1 VREAVLTDCSSG
13 KYSAADSERQ
23 IDDLDEL
30 VAVDDAFAPDGVEI
44 GERLFRDGFLRGFSR
59 GLQFLNAIA
68 RSDEHVTGFQM
79 APLDEDHVRA
89 KITWSE
95 QDVGGGKLVVEITVK
110 NTKAR
115 PKTDDQLRSDARALA
130 VRFARAFADTIEN

>member
-1 VREAVLTDCSSG
+1 VAKGVDIEMTSL
-13 KYSAADSERQ
+13 
-23 IDDLDEL
+23 DD
-30 VAVDDAFAPDGVEI
+30 
-44 GERLFRDGFLRGFSR
+44 
-59 GLQFLNAIA
+59 
-68 RSDEHVTGFQM
+68 
-79 APLDEDHVRA
+79 DHVRA

-95 QDVGGGKLVVEITVK
+95 QDVGGKLVVEVTIK

>member
-1 VREAVLTDCSSG
+1 MLGVTYLRRHKGVCHLKELPE
-13 KYSAADSERQ
+13 KERHTLACKRG
-23 IDDLDEL
+23 I
-30 VAVDDAFAPDGVEI
+30 APDLR
-44 GERLFRDGFLRGFSR
+44 GERLVATKGVD
-59 GLQFLNAIA
+59 I
-68 RSDEHVTGFQM
+68 EM

-95 QDVGGGKLVVEITVK
+95 QDVGGGKLVVEVTVK
-110 NTKAR
+110 NMKTR

>member
-1 VREAVLTDCSSG
+1 
-13 KYSAADSERQ
+13 
-23 IDDLDEL
+23 
-30 VAVDDAFAPDGVEI
+30 VAKGVDIE
-44 GERLFRDGFLRGFSR
+44 
-59 GLQFLNAIA
+59 
-68 RSDEHVTGFQM
+68 M

-95 QDVGGGKLVVEITVK
+95 QDVGGGKLVVEVTVR
-110 NTKAR
+110 NTR